1 MEKEGRRKNCNCK
14 LIALKKSKNEKSL
27 VCTVHCTEVCFAS
40 FLSGGFTSLA
50 VINPKERNLAKRTS
64 VQCTEVRNALYFP
77 VGVWQVPVDNLLGT
91 QKIKNTTVYSITE
104 EKIAALRKN
113 GRFRFNI

>member
-27 VCTVHCTEVCFAS
+27 VSTVQCTEVCFAS

-50 VINPKERNLAKRTS
+50 VITPPERNLAKRTS
-64 VQCTEVRNALYFP
+64 VQRNALYFP
-77 VGVWQVPVDNLLGT
+77 VGVWQVPVDNSLGS

-104 EKIAALRKN
+104 EKIAAL
-113 GRFRFNI
+113 